1 MRIPR
6 YSSRAAISC
15 VGVFMLFLAGLSAG
29 CSGDGQIAAPTV
41 SESETV
47 VKIFG
52 TRPAWD
58 VEDMVR
64 RSDAVVI
71 AMLSRDLGTKQQPG
85 VGEPPK
91 FNYTYK
97 DYELTVEEVIYSK
110 ANLPERIAILVED
123 GISAVDESRVVGMDD
138 IPTLQANERMVLF
151 LESLEGPK
159 FSEGAGRPVPKGFTE
174 STYFQVIIGSQFAK
188 LLAEGGKWKDTRSNQ
203 TLTVAQLRDAI
214 DRHKADK
221 E

>member
-6 YSSRAAISC
+6 YGSRAAISC
-15 VGVFMLFLAGLSAG
+15 AGVFMLLLAALSAG
-29 CSGDGQIAAPTV
+29 CSEDGQTDAPTV
-41 SESETV
+41 SEGETV
-47 VKIFG
+47 VRTFG
-52 TRPAWD
+52 MLPSWD
-58 VEDMVR
+58 VEDMVK

-85 VGEPPK
+85 VGDPPK
-91 FNYTYK
+91 FNYKYK

-110 ANLPERIAILVED
+110 ENLPEQIAILVED
-123 GISAVDESRVVGMDD
+123 GISAVDAPTVVGMDD
-138 IPTLQANERMVLF
+138 IPVLQVDERMLLF
-151 LESLEGPK
+151 LGSLEGPK

-188 LLAEGGKWKDTRSNQ
+188 LLPEGNKWKDTRSNQ
-203 TLTVAQLRDAI
+203 TFTVAQLRDAI
-214 DRHKADK
+214 DRHKPDK